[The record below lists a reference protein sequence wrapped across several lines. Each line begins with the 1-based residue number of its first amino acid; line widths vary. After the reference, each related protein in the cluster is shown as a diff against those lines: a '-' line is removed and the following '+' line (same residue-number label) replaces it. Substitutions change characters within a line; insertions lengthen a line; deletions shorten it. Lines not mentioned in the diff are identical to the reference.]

1 MGPFRPPHRG
11 RSVNQSGPL
20 PDEHWENAM
29 HHHKPSVRLAGAD
42 LARLLETS
50 AQQISR
56 WKADGILPFGEDGMV
71 DALGAIQALRRWDGH
86 GRTPEVVKRLR
97 GQGRDGKAYLL
108 GLADGLAWMG
118 HVAEYHRDQSHR
130 KNPLLGLDSTPMT
143 DEELTRAFTIDPLDT
158 DAMVEAMARDMKQA
172 DEDFEKVMREMG
184 YPVGSGSG

>member
-1 MGPFRPPHRG
+1 
-11 RSVNQSGPL
+11 
-20 PDEHWENAM
+20 M

-56 WKADGILPFGEDGMV
+56 WKADGSLPFGDDGMV

-86 GRTPEVVKRLR
+86 GRTPEVVTRLR
-97 GQGRDGKAYLL
+97 RQGRDGKAYLR

-130 KNPLLGLDSTPMT
+130 KNPLLGLDATPMT

>member
-1 MGPFRPPHRG
+1 
-11 RSVNQSGPL
+11 
-20 PDEHWENAM
+20 M

-56 WKADGILPFGEDGMV
+56 WKADGSLPFGEDGMV

-130 KNPLLGLDSTPMT
+130 KNPLLGMDFTPMND
-143 DEELTRAFTIDPLDT
+143 DEAAAAFTINPEDS
-158 DAMVEAMARDMKQA
+158 DAMVEAMEQELKQA
-172 DEDFEKVMREMG
+172 DEDFTKIMRELG